1 MAEINQVKFHFE
13 AFVIVSC

>member
-13 AFVIVSC
+13 EFVIVSC